1 MNSRDEG
8 EPALARGRVADQM
21 AELRARRERM
31 AAELAERDRVGDS
44 ADDADALE
52 RGDALAVV
60 DDRIAELGAWLEG
73 DRSTTGTADTLPVG
87 TELSLRFADT
97 TVTGVRIVSITEEIA
112 GGDETTVTADSPL
125 GLALAGHR
133 PGDTVIYTTPRGPQ
147 RVQLLSLTLPAE
159 TPEGPAD
166 R

>member
-1 MNSRDEG
+1 MHWRRSTIGSRNWAPG
-8 EPALARGRVADQM
+8 SRVI
-21 AELRARRERM
+21 ARRR
-31 AAELAERDRVGDS
+31 APRT
-44 ADDADALE
+44 
-52 RGDALAVV
+52 
-60 DDRIAELGAWLEG
+60 
-73 DRSTTGTADTLPVG
+73 RSLWG

-147 RVQLLSLTLPAE
+147 RVQLLSLTLPAG